1 MTKRIFLT
9 FTDDMMAKARRR
21 ICRQARAMK
30 IYTRIIGA
38 SEYDLDPEF
47 RKHFEKHLVPGAKG
61 FGYFAWKPQIVRQT
75 LDKMK
80 NDDILHYVD
89 AGCHLNP
96 KGGWRLKE
104 YFALAQ
110 SSPTGILGFE
120 HRPPEGRLHYDGRQ
134 LPDYAEYKYT
144 KGDLIDRLRVR
155 NNNDLLNQQ
164 QIVGTTFFIRKCD
177 SSVAFVNEWL
187 SIPYEKFSLID
198 DTPSVSPN
206 IEGFI
211 VHRHD
216 QSIFSLLGKLRGITT
231 ISDCEF
237 SYLSQ
242 EDCRYPDWEA
252 LKDFPIHKRRDHGM
266 LSEKEILWLKI
277 KGKIK
282 RMIGG

>member
-1 MTKRIFLT
+1 
-9 FTDDMMAKARRR
+9 
-21 ICRQARAMK
+21 MK

-47 RKHFEKHLVPGAKG
+47 RKHFEKHLVPEAKG
-61 FGYFAWKPQIVRQT
+61 FGYFVWKPQIVLQT
-75 LDKMK
+75 LNQM
-80 NDDILHYVD
+80 NDGDILHWVD
-89 AGCHLNP
+89 AGNHMNP
-96 KGGWRLKE
+96 RGIWRLEE

-120 HRPPEGRLHYDGRQ
+120 HRPPEGKLQFDGHQ
-134 LPDYAEYKYT
+134 LFDGAIYKYT
-144 KGDLIDRLRVR
+144 KGDLIDRLHVR
-155 NNNDLLNQQ
+155 NNKDLLSRQHLSGN
-164 QIVGTTFFIRKCD
+164 TFFIRKCEKA
-177 SSVAFVNEWL
+177 VAFVNEWL
-187 SIPYEKFSLID
+187 SLPYENFSLID

-216 QSIFSLLGKLRGITT
+216 QSIFSLLGNLRGITT
-231 ISDCEF
+231 ISDCECW
-237 SYLSQ
+237 YP
-242 EDCRYPDWEA
+242 CRDDILKPDWEA
-252 LKDFPIHKRRDHGM
+252 LKDFPILVKRDRGL